1 MSIVFSSAWGNIT
14 TNQRFSR
21 IMVIGIALCTFICGV
36 VTMIVLG
43 SALEPYAIRDS
54 IQLRTLQVGYAY
66 LSTNSPLASVDSLA
80 FRLPNTE
87 EEISTLKAE
96 ISGIESAFLEEIH
109 HNVSFTDTE
118 HRYSIIG
125 AFSYVLGDYVTGKD
139 LVITEGRS
147 PQLQNEASM
156 PEILIHQQ
164 LAKDL
169 QLGLNATIHLESLT
183 YRVVGLFESCEY
195 VSLHGTYSH
204 PEGNAGKR
212 VLAYLAGEEYFYDK
226 ELSTLVTLS
235 IVPYAADVDAVM
247 AELEKRIE
255 QNEFGYASIKT
266 NVPRERLFPNPQVTK
281 AILTWVVYAG
291 CIVIGSILVIVN
303 LQLNRVRE
311 LTREIA
317 LMKAI
322 GVKATRVM
330 AIITVQ
336 YGLLSVAGCWIGS
349 SLVLVLFGTVPQ
361 QLKPFMNEVSIFMW
375 ISTLFVVFF
384 TIAIGVIPTLYC
396 LKTDVTLYRAN
407 RD

>member
-139 LVITEGRS
+139 LVITAGRS
-147 PQLQNEASM
+147 PQIQNQVSM
-156 PEILIHQQ
+156 PEIMINQQ
-164 LAKDL
+164 LA
-169 QLGLNATIHLESLT
+169 ESLLLNLNDT
-183 YRVVGLFESCEY
+183 IEIDDLAYRIVGIYEWHK
-195 VSLHGTYSH
+195 VSLSTFSEVN
-204 PEGNAGKR
+204 PR
-212 VLAYLAGEEYFYDK
+212 RQVLAYLAGDNHFSDSN
-226 ELSTLVTLS
+226 LSSLASLS
-235 IVPYAADVDAVM
+235 VVPDAAEVDAVM
-247 AELEKRIE
+247 AELERRIAAG
-255 QNEFGYASIKT
+255 EFGHAIIKT
-266 NVPRERLFPNPQVTK
+266 NVPKDRLFPDHHISK
-281 AILTWVVYAG
+281 MILTWFFYAG
-291 CIVIGSILVIVN
+291 CLILGSILVIVN
-303 LQLNRVRE
+303 LQLNRIRE

-322 GVKATRVM
+322 GVKETRIL
-330 AIITVQ
+330 AIIAVQ
-336 YGLLSVAGCWIGS
+336 YAMLSIIGCLIALLP
-349 SLVLVLFGTVPQ
+349 LMLLFNATPQ
-361 QLKPFMNEVSIFMW
+361 DLKPFMNEQTILGSL
-375 ISTLFVVFF
+375 SLLFVIIF
-384 TIAIGVIPTLYC
+384 TVAVGVIPTLHC